1 MYGEGGG
8 KGAIL
13 FVAVLCLLLGCL
25 RWARLVMR
33 SRVYSNCNLAEL
45 CGHNLSCTLLQMILT
60 SPESVRMF
68 SSIRLLKG
76 LERKS
81 KLFFLRVY
89 SLRTEFASLQ
99 SYWICRAVRMPKD
112 RVPYHEWLNRQ
123 DPTFYWKTGFPTKKA
138 EFCQFLPIMTRKEI
152 FRLHGWVNIAMQRGE
167 ANIVSQSKLRI
178 VVRENVTMKIVRI
191 GGVLLPF
198 SRVRQTQSLAW
209 NLPGKQC

>member
-1 MYGEGGG
+1 MHGEGGG

-33 SRVYSNCNLAEL
+33 SRVYCHCNLAEL
-45 CGHNLSCTLLQMILT
+45 CGHNLSCTLLQMKLT

-68 SSIRLLKG
+68 SSIRLPKG

-99 SYWICRAVRMPKD
+99 SSWICRAVRMPKD
-112 RVPYHEWLNRQ
+112 RVPYHEWLK
-123 DPTFYWKTGFPTKKA
+123 PTRPNLLLEDGLSH
-138 EFCQFLPIMTRKEI
+138 EE
-152 FRLHGWVNIAMQRGE
+152 
-167 ANIVSQSKLRI
+167 
-178 VVRENVTMKIVRI
+178 
-191 GGVLLPF
+191 GGVLSIFTNHDAEGNLSATRLGKYRHAMRRSQHRF
-198 SRVRQTQSLAW
+198 TKQT
-209 NLPGKQC
+209 